1 MTKTVG
7 IIGAGI
13 MAKGMAHNFLK
24 NGYDVV
30 IWNRT
35 QTNAE
40 SIIEAGASWGETPA
54 EVARQSELLIECVTD
69 DAASRQVWTDPE
81 TGILSAARTDAVY
94 VTTATLSLE
103 WTAELAQLAAD
114 AGLKFLDM
122 PITGSRAGAEG
133 GTLSLLV
140 GGDKEVLES
149 VRSDLEAI
157 SAHIFYFG
165 QSGAG
170 MRFKLV
176 LNTLIGIHTNAAAQ
190 AARLA
195 EAAGIDVDMVGTALK
210 EGGMGPSSPTTNM
223 FFANRAMPDEQVNF
237 AVQWIEKDL
246 RYARDM
252 AAQYGVQ
259 FDLLNAT
266 QEDFARAVDAGLG
279 EQDQTKIAKIFK

>member
-94 VTTATLSLE
+94 ATTATLSLE

-114 AGLKFLDM
+114 ANLKFLDM

-223 FFANRAMPDEQVNF
+223 FFANRTMPDEQVNF